1 MAKVNTVTRETARH
15 LDIVHIVLGVVI
27 IVMAV
32 MAFAKPQENMV
43 LFPLIFM
50 AAAALK
56 IICGFTTALNA
67 GSDHDRKKQLRG
79 LLQIFA
85 GVIILGIGIVSAVSI
100 WF

>member
-1 MAKVNTVTRETARH
+1 MAKVNTVTRETARYLDLVH
-15 LDIVHIVLGVVI
+15 LVLGVVI

-32 MAFAKPQENMV
+32 MAFVNPQENMV

-56 IICGFTTALNA
+56 LICGIVAAINA
-67 GSDHDRKKQLRG
+67 GSDHDRKIHLRG
-79 LLQIFA
+79 LMQIFA